1 MDASGALCNN
11 EYVDICCSSGRR
23 WYYLKPDGRMTANQW
38 EQVSGNWYYFDTNG
52 VMQTGWLKLG
62 NIWYYLK
69 PSGNMTANQWKQVIG
84 QPQ

>member
-1 MDASGALCNN
+1 
-11 EYVDICCSSGRR
+11 
-23 WYYLKPDGRMTANQW
+23 MTANQW

-52 VMQTGWLKLG
+52 VMQTGWLKIG

-69 PSGNMTANQWKQVIG
+69 PSGNMTANKWKQVIG